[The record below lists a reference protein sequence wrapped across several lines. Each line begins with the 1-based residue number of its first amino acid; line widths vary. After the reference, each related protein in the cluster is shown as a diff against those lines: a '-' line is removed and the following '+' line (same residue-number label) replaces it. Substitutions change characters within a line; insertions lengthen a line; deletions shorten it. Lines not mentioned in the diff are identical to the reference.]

1 MEEIA
6 VSKLW
11 LSRFAVIIATA
22 AMLVAMLP
30 RSATP
35 AGADAA
41 VTIYSTQ
48 FTPVDEVS
56 TFKSTILGHSPVST
70 DFVPAADN
78 STFFTQVESQ
88 VKANKVQFNVLA
100 GLQSDFEPLAADG
113 MLQDV
118 TPLLNKLKKRG
129 FPASFLKLAAMGTK
143 KKHFFIPWIT
153 ATYVLAVNRR
163 ALPYLPKGAKVNSLT
178 YDQLVAWGQ
187 NMKKKTGR
195 PMIGFPVAGLIHRF
209 MQGYLYPSYTGG
221 VVRTFKSKAAV
232 KGWTMMK
239 KLWAVTNPQST
250 SYAFMQDPLLSGEV
264 WVAWDHVAR
273 LINAANNAS
282 SDMVLVPAPRGPRG
296 LGYMVV
302 LGGLAIPKGAPNKA
316 QAEKVIDYLT
326 QNTQE
331 INILKNLAF
340 FPATR
345 AKIPATLPTG
355 TWTESLAVK
364 AQQNAKKSIPALV
377 PVGLG
382 AQNSAFNKVYLDTW
396 NRILIQNQPIQSV
409 LNDEGSQMQQ
419 LIQQAGAKCWSP
431 DKPSKGPCPVG

>member
-1 MEEIA
+1 MT
-6 VSKLW
+6 KLW
-11 LSRFAVIIATA
+11 LSRIGILAGALA
-22 AMLVAMLP
+22 LMLTSVP
-30 RSATP
+30 RNATP
-35 AGADAA
+35 AGADTA

-48 FTPVDEVS
+48 FTPVTEASKFRDI
-56 TFKSTILGHSPVST
+56 ILAHAPVST
-70 DFVPAADN
+70 SFQPATDN
-78 STFFTQVESQ
+78 ATFFTQVESQ
-88 VKANKVQFNVLA
+88 VKSNKVSFNVLA

-129 FPASFLKLAAMGTK
+129 FPKSFIKLAALGSK
-143 KKHFFIPWIT
+143 KKHYFIPWIT
-153 ATYVLAVNRR
+153 ATYIMGVNRK
-163 ALPYLPKGAKVNSLT
+163 ALKYLPKGAKVNKLT
-178 YDQLVAWGQ
+178 YDQLVKWGQ

-195 PMIGFPVAGLIHRF
+195 PMIGLPVNGLIHRF
-209 MQGYLYPSYTGG
+209 MQGYLYPSYTKG
-221 VVRTFKSKAAV
+221 VVRTFKSKNAV
-232 KGWTMMK
+232 KGWQMMK

-273 LINAANNAS
+273 LINAAEQDS
-282 SDMVLVPAPRGPRG
+282 SDMVLVPAPRGPKG

-302 LGGLAIPKGAPNKA
+302 LGGLAIPKGASNKA
-316 QAEKVIDYLT
+316 AANKIIDYLT

-340 FPATR
+340 FPATK
-345 AKIPATLPTG
+345 APIPATLSTG

-364 AQQNAKKSIPALV
+364 AQQNAKGSIPALV

-382 AQNSAFNKVYLDTW
+382 AQNSAFNKVYLDTF

-409 LNDEGSQMQQ
+409 LNDEGSIMNG
-419 LIQQAGAKCWSP
+419 LIQQAGAKCWYP

>member
-1 MEEIA
+1 VA
-6 VSKLW
+6 GV
-11 LSRFAVIIATA
+11 
-22 AMLVAMLP
+22 VAMLLATVP

-35 AGADAA
+35 VGADTA

-48 FTPVDEVS
+48 FTPVNEAS
-56 TFKSTILGHSPVST
+56 TFRDVILSHSPASASFQPAT
-70 DFVPAADN
+70 DNA
-78 STFFTQVESQ
+78 TFFTQVESQ
-88 VKANKVQFNVLA
+88 VKSNKVQFNVLA
-100 GLQSDFEPLAADG
+100 GLQSDFEPLASDG

-129 FPASFLKLAAMGTK
+129 FPQSFIKLAAMGSK
-143 KKHFFIPWIT
+143 KQHYFIPWIT
-153 ATYVLAVNRR
+153 ATYVLGVNRK
-163 ALPYLPKGAKVNSLT
+163 ALKYLPKGVKVNKLT
-178 YDQLVAWGQ
+178 YDQLVKWGQ
-187 NMKKKTGR
+187 NIKKKTGR

-239 KLWAVTNPQST
+239 KLWAVSNPQST

-264 WVAWDHVAR
+264 WIAWDHVAR
-273 LINAANNAS
+273 LINAANNAA
-282 SDMVLVPAPRGPRG
+282 SDMVLVPSPRGPKG

-316 QAEKVIDYLT
+316 AAEKVIDYLT
-326 QNTQE
+326 QNQQE

-340 FPATR
+340 FPATK

-396 NRILIQNQPIQSV
+396 NRILLQNQPIQSV
-409 LNDEGSQMQQ
+409 LNDEGSIMAG

>member
-1 MEEIA
+1 M
-6 VSKLW
+6 SKLW
-11 LSRFAVIIATA
+11 LSRIAIAIGAMAVLLAS
-22 AMLVAMLP
+22 LP
-30 RSATP
+30 REATP
-35 AGADAA
+35 AGADTA

-56 TFKSTILGHSPVST
+56 TFKSVILGHSPVST
-70 DFVPAADN
+70 DFVPASDN

-113 MLQDV
+113 MLQDI

-129 FPASFLKLAAMGTK
+129 FPASFLKLAGMGTK
-143 KKHFFIPWIT
+143 NKHFFIPWIT
-153 ATYVLAVNRR
+153 ATYVMAVNRR
-163 ALPYLPKGAKVNSLT
+163 ALKYLPKGAKVNSLT
-178 YDQLVAWGQ
+178 YDQLVQWGV

-232 KGWTMMK
+232 NGWTMMK

-250 SYAFMQDPLLSGEV
+250 SYSFMQDPLLSGEV

-273 LINAANNAS
+273 LINAANNAA
-282 SDMVLVPAPRGPRG
+282 SDMVLVPAPRGPKG

-340 FPATR
+340 FPATK

-364 AQQNAKKSIPALV
+364 AQQTYKKSIPALV

-396 NRILIQNQPIQSV
+396 NRILINHEPIQSV
-409 LNDEGSQMQQ
+409 LNSEGSIMQG
-419 LIQQAGAKCWSP
+419 LIQQAGARCWSP